1 MNLDLA
7 VAAAKQNYADARPN
21 SAAWARRAAEVLPG
35 GNTRSVLAFEP
46 FPFRVERAEGKYLWD
61 VDGHQYVDFLGNYTA
76 GLLGHS
82 PEPVE
87 KAVRA
92 VLDSGWSL
100 GSVHRDEVQL
110 AELLTDRF
118 PSIEQVRFT
127 NSGTEANLMALALAT
142 HTTGRS
148 KVVVFQHGY
157 HGGVLAFGETANPV
171 NVPHHW
177 LVLPY
182 NDETAV
188 VEAFRAHGADIACVL
203 VEPMQGSAG
212 CIPGTPEFLSLL
224 RNQCSSSGSLL
235 IFDEVMTSRFSLGG
249 AQEVLEIAPD
259 LTTLGKYLAGGFS
272 FGAFGGSRKIMGT
285 FDPKRS
291 GGPVASLAH
300 AGTFNNNVISMA
312 AGVATLRE
320 MVNPAVLDRTNKLGE
335 SLRKD
340 LNEIFL
346 QAGVGMCA
354 TGQGSLMNIHGT
366 AGPVRSAA
374 DLAGGD
380 DRLKELLF
388 FALLDHGFYI
398 ARRGFIALS
407 FEITAAD
414 VANLLTSIKEW
425 STAHRAPV

>member
-1 MNLDLA
+1 MDLDLA
-7 VAAAKQNYADARPN
+7 VGAAQQHYADARPN
-21 SAAWARRAAEVLPG
+21 SASWARRAAAVLPG

-61 VDGHQYVDFLGNYTA
+61 VDGHRYVDFLGNYTA

-100 GSVHRDEVQL
+100 GSVHRDEVHL

-118 PSIEQVRFT
+118 PSMEQVRFT
-127 NSGTEANLMALALAT
+127 NSGTEANLMALALAL

-148 KVVVFQHGY
+148 KVMVFQHGY
-157 HGGVLAFGETANPV
+157 HGGVLAFGEAANPV
-171 NVPHHW
+171 NVPHDW

-182 NDETAV
+182 NDQAAV
-188 VEAFRAHGADIACVL
+188 VEAFRSHGAEIACVL

-224 RNQCSSSGSLL
+224 RNQCSSNGSML

-249 AQEVLEIAPD
+249 AQEVLGIMPD

-272 FGAFGGSRKIMGT
+272 FGAFGGNSEIMGT
-285 FDPKRS
+285 FDPKRNAGS
-291 GGPVASLAH
+291 TTSLGH

-312 AGVATLRE
+312 AGVATLKE
-320 MVNPAVLDRTNKLGE
+320 MVNSTTLARINNLGDL
-335 SLRKD
+335 LRKE
-340 LNEIFL
+340 LNETF
-346 QAGVGMCA
+346 QESGVDMCA
-354 TGQGSLMNIHGT
+354 TGQGSLLNIHGT
-366 AGPVRSAA
+366 AGPVLSAA
-374 DLAGGD
+374 DLAGSD

-388 FALLDHGFYI
+388 FALLDDGFYV
-398 ARRGFIALS
+398 ARRGFVALS
-407 FEITAAD
+407 FEIEAAD
-414 VANLLTSIKEW
+414 VAALLTATEGW
-425 STAHRAPV
+425 ATAHAGRS